1 MAAKEEWKE
10 SQKPP
15 KFWRPTSRNTFG
27 KCVINIFLFL
37 SLSLFFSHSFLG
49 EECLRPPETETF
61 DLQFNGFFFQEKK
74 IFRLLFFPLCVPNA
88 NWRMERGEGEK
99 EGTFFP
105 FPPSPLSPSLPA
117 HGTNAPEERERKRE
131 REREKEREKERKEKQ
146 TAKVNCTGIQIAI
159 FMAWKKGFF
168 RRVLETIFFNQC
180 LMKSDLISKLRTK
193 LSSKKKVQLLYL
205 FKQTSAMRASD
216 LSSKFYTAE
225 NSMNVFSF

>member
-1 MAAKEEWKE
+1 MVFFFRKK
-10 SQKPP
+10 
-15 KFWRPTSRNTFG
+15 KFSVF
-27 KCVINIFLFL
+27 CSFLFASQTQTGEWSAGKERRKEL
-37 SLSLFFSHSFLG
+37 SSLSLL
-49 EECLRPPETETF
+49 LRSLPRSPPMG
-61 DLQFNGFFFQEKK
+61 QMHQ
-74 IFRLLFFPLCVPNA
+74 
-88 NWRMERGEGEK
+88 RGEREK
-99 EGTFFP
+99 E
-105 FPPSPLSPSLPA
+105 
-117 HGTNAPEERERKRE
+117 RERE